1 MKDKK
6 SITIT
11 NPFQKILD
19 ESNRKQNKIW
29 ADKYNKSYKISIK
42 SWLEDTDIEMYS
54 AHNEGKSVVAERFVR
69 TLNNKFINR
78 EHSIT
83 ITF

>member
-78 EHSIT
+78 EHSII

>member
-11 NPFQKILD
+11 NPFQKFLD

-29 ADKYNKSYKISIK
+29 ADKYNESYKISIK

-78 EHSIT
+78 EHSII